1 MKKIY
6 VTEEALYYRKGIEKT
21 NEINVEKLE
30 EHVENVNSGNIEINV
45 EESVQLNECNKI
57 NIKINKDEFKSL
69 FGPNAK
75 PRKGDYLS
83 ITKAQKKFKVK
94 KAKKFTAKK
103 SGKGYKLSLKET
115 K

>member
-1 MKKIY
+1 MIFIFNIFTNKISY
-6 VTEEALYYRKGIEKT
+6 FLNSINTWKSSST
-21 NEINVEKLE
+21 NSISRFISK
-30 EHVENVNSGNIEINV
+30 S
-45 EESVQLNECNKI
+45 NKI

-94 KAKKFTAKK
+94 KK
-103 SGKGYKLSLKET
+103 
-115 K
+115 